1 MSQYMKRFDVAINI
15 LIVFN
20 AFAFGLLTDKDCIAI
35 HPFLLIFCHIS
46 NFIFVIELIIKIV
59 YYKQKFFTGSH
70 RRWNLFDMF
79 VIILASLGSIPYL
92 SSIRI
97 FRIIRVF
104 RQLNIL
110 RSIPASRNLKIII
123 EAILLSLPGVM
134 WTAVLFFILI
144 YSYGLLGTEF
154 FGQQFP
160 DWFGNIWKSIY
171 TLFQVMT
178 LESWSMGIARPVIA
192 VYPGAW
198 IYFISYIVLSAYI
211 ILNIIVALVLNSL
224 QEVAGKT
231 KANDLQDK
239 QTGEMQAIEVTQ
251 TLEEIKTKIAR
262 LQILLEKNNQT

>member
-1 MSQYMKRFDVAINI
+1 MKWFDVAINI

-20 AFAFGLLTDKDCIAI
+20 ALAFGLLTDKDYIAI
-35 HPFLLIFCHIS
+35 HPFLLTFCHIS
-46 NFIFVIELIIKIV
+46 NFVFVIELIIKII
-59 YYKQKFFTGSH
+59 YYKQKFFIGPHSK
-70 RRWNLFDMF
+70 WNLFDMS

-192 VYPGAW
+192 VYPVAW

-211 ILNIIVALVLNSL
+211 ILNIIVALVVNSL

-231 KANDLQDK
+231 KSNDLQDK
-239 QTGEMQAIEVTQ
+239 QSEEMQAIEVTQ

-262 LQILLEKNNQT
+262 LQTLLKEKNNQT